1 MTRHEI
7 TTASPLDSI
16 AKVETFIVSIP
27 REVPYLGPLRAGEF
41 INEKGYLIR
50 KGNRS
55 IYPAS
60 DLSVLVR
67 ITGESGEVG
76 WGETY
81 GLAAPEA
88 VCAIIDN
95 LLAPVILGRCPS
107 EAAVIW
113 EDLYD
118 LMRVRGFFG
127 GYYVDALAGVD
138 IALWDLF
145 GRRSNLSVAQL
156 LGGQRHKTLPAYVSG
171 LPRATLSERCDLAV
185 DFVGKGYRAIK
196 FAAAVSDEGIVAEMA
211 ALREAVGPDV
221 DLMVDLHWKFE
232 ASEAIRLIRRLEP
245 YNLYFAEAPC
255 QAEDIEGQARVA
267 SGIGVPLALGE
278 EWRTV
283 YEVRQRLTAGTC
295 GILQPEIGHTG
306 ITQFA
311 RIGQMAQSFH
321 KQVIPHAS
329 ISTGIFMA
337 ASLQA
342 TAALQRVPYHEYQHS
357 IFDRN
362 LAFTTGNMGCAS
374 GHYTVPDGP
383 GLGVRPTDTLLE
395 HVRGPIT

>member
-1 MTRHEI
+1 MNAT
-7 TTASPLDSI
+7 PLDRI
-16 AKVETFIVSIP
+16 AKIETFIVSIP
-27 REVPYLGPLRAGEF
+27 RDVPYLGPLREGEF
-41 INEKGYLIR
+41 INDKGYLIR

-60 DLSVLVR
+60 DLSVLIRV
-67 ITGESGEVG
+67 TGESGEVG

-81 GLAAPEA
+81 GIAAPEA
-88 VCAIIDN
+88 VTAIIDN

-127 GYYVDALAGVD
+127 GYYVDALAGLD
-138 IALWDLF
+138 IALWDLY
-145 GRRSNLSVAQL
+145 GHRAGLSVAQL

-171 LPRATLSERCDLAV
+171 LPRATLAERCGLAQ
-185 DFVGKGYRAIK
+185 DFVEQGYRAIK
-196 FAAAVSDEGIVAEMA
+196 FAAAVSDEGIVQEMA

-245 YNLYFAEAPC
+245 HNLYFAEAPC
-255 QAEDIEGQARVA
+255 QPEDIAGQAQVA
-267 SGIGVPLALGE
+267 AGIGVPLALGE

-283 YEVRQRLTAGTC
+283 YEVRQRLTSCTC

-311 RIGQMAQSFH
+311 RIGQLAQTFH
-321 KQVIPHAS
+321 KHVIPHAS
-329 ISTGIFMA
+329 ISCGLFMA

-362 LAFTTGNMGCAS
+362 LTFTTGDMACGA
-374 GHYTVPDGP
+374 GHYTVPTGP
-383 GLGVRPTDTLLE
+383 GLGVRPTDALLE
-395 HVRGPIT
+395 HVRGGVA

>member
-1 MTRHEI
+1 MT
-7 TTASPLDSI
+7 PLDSI
-16 AKVETFIVSIP
+16 AKVETFIVRIP
-27 REVPYLGPLRAGEF
+27 RDVPYLGPLREGEF
-41 INEKGYLIR
+41 INEKGYLVR

-55 IYPAS
+55 IYPAA
-60 DLSVLVR
+60 DMSVLVR
-67 ITGESGEVG
+67 VTGESGEIG

-81 GLAAPEA
+81 GIAAPEA
-88 VCAIIDN
+88 VTAIIDN

-107 EAAVIW
+107 EVAVIW

-145 GRRSNLSVAQL
+145 GRRAGLSVAQL
-156 LGGQRHKTLPAYVSG
+156 LGGARTRTLPAYVSG
-171 LPRATLSERCDLAV
+171 LPAATLAERCEMAEAW
-185 DFVGKGYRAIK
+185 VGRGFRAIK
-196 FAAAVSDEGIVAEMA
+196 FAAAVSDEGIVQEMA
-211 ALREAVGPDV
+211 ALREAVGPEV

-232 ASEAIRLIRRLEP
+232 ASEAVRLIRRLEP
-245 YNLYFAEAPC
+245 HNLYFAEAPC
-255 QAEDIEGQARVA
+255 QPEDLEGQARVA
-267 SGIGVPLALGE
+267 TSISVPLALGE

-283 YEVRQRLTAGTC
+283 YEVRPRLEARVC
-295 GILQPEIGHTG
+295 GIIQPEIGHTG

-311 RIGQMAQSFH
+311 RIGQMAQAFH
-321 KQVIPHAS
+321 VRIIPHAS
-329 ISTGIFMA
+329 ISAGIFMA

-362 LAFTTGNMGCAS
+362 LDFTEGDMACAA
-374 GHYTVPDGP
+374 GHYTVPSGP
-383 GLGVRPTDTLLE
+383 GLGVRPSAALLDLL
-395 HVRGPIT
+395 GS

>member
-1 MTRHEI
+1 MT
-7 TTASPLDSI
+7 LDAI
-16 AKVETFIVSIP
+16 AKVETFIVRIP
-27 REVPYLGPLRAGEF
+27 RDVPYLGPLREGEF
-41 INEKGYLIR
+41 INEKGYLVR

-55 IYPAS
+55 IYPAA
-60 DLSVLVR
+60 DMSVLVR
-67 ITGESGEVG
+67 VTGESGEVG

-81 GLAAPEA
+81 GIAAPEA
-88 VCAIIDN
+88 VTAIIDN
-95 LLAPVILGRCPS
+95 LLAPVIRGRCPS

-145 GRRSNLSVAQL
+145 GRRAGLSVAQL
-156 LGGQRHKTLPAYVSG
+156 LGGARARTLPAYVSG
-171 LPRATLSERCDLAV
+171 LPAATLKERCDMAEAWV
-185 DFVGKGYRAIK
+185 ARGFRAIK
-196 FAAAVSDEGIVAEMA
+196 FAAAMSDEGIVQEMA

-221 DLMVDLHWKFE
+221 DLMADLHWKFE
-232 ASEAIRLIRRLEP
+232 AAEAVRLIRRLEP
-245 YNLYFAEAPC
+245 HNLYFAEAPC
-255 QAEDIEGQARVA
+255 QPEDLEGQSRVA
-267 SGIGVPLALGE
+267 TSIGVPMALGE

-283 YEVRQRLTAGTC
+283 YELRPRLEARVC
-295 GILQPEIGHTG
+295 GIIQPEIGHTG

-311 RIGQMAQSFH
+311 RIGQMAQAFH
-321 KQVIPHAS
+321 VRVIPHAS
-329 ISTGIFMA
+329 ISAGIFMA

-362 LAFTTGNMGCAS
+362 LAFTDGDMACAA
-374 GHYTVPDGP
+374 GHYTVPSGL
-383 GLGVRPTDTLLE
+383 GLGVRPSAALLDLI
-395 HVRGPIT
+395 GA